1 MGMLLAADD
10 ISAGDFVTIHSPE
23 PKVLRNLLHA
33 GHEPPS
39 GPHLMPVIP
48 GVPLRVLEVSLP
60 FVACSVIE
68 PGRSESGPSII
79 DLRIVRLCRI
89 NRDFVDAIQ
98 SFVVNR
104 DETDPNPS
112 IDLF

>member
-39 GPHLMPVIP
+39 GPHLMP
-48 GVPLRVLEVSLP
+48 LELP
-60 FVACSVIE
+60 A
-68 PGRSESGPSII
+68 RSQH
-79 DLRIVRLCRI
+79 VRLE
-89 NRDFVDAIQ
+89 IQ
-98 SFVVNR
+98 PQALRRLGPASKRQGLAQGNQH
-104 DETDPNPS
+104 T
-112 IDLF
+112 